1 MRYALGRAV
10 LEKNGKKL
18 PAGRAW
24 ARFQLDGIDARLSEA
39 FDARTE
45 VCFLAINGYIASA
58 FAVRARKGL
67 LPPKSLQACAGS
79 VSASVLMLVQ

>member
-1 MRYALGRAV
+1 LV
-10 LEKNGKKL
+10 KNGNKL
-18 PAGRAW
+18 RAAHVG
-24 ARFQLDGIDARLSEA
+24 ARYRLDGIDARLSKT

-58 FAVRARKGL
+58 FPVRARKGL
-67 LPPKSLQACAGS
+67 LPRKSLQACADS